1 MESPSKA
8 PHSGD
13 SPWTGLLITASILS
27 CWIQPTSAQSDSFSV
42 VPKPPY
48 GTVGSSITLDIQGSS
63 EQAPSYT
70 WYGRTVGPSNQIVFY
85 HVATGYHTTADNR
98 KKIFS
103 NSSLLISNLTLS
115 DTDNYLVQFL
125 NLRSILM
132 VTARGHLAMYETA
145 SKPNINA
152 NNANIIENG
161 TLVFTCSTEHEGM
174 NILWFFNDKSLLLNE
189 RKYLSE
195 NNQTLTIKNVRRET
209 LGPINVKSGI
219 QSVPVEVTPSP

>member
-1 MESPSKA
+1 MQDIEQAPEKEGRGSAVRVQRADPAQERKAEIPGKEREVVTHRGQHRPMESPSKA

-132 VTARGHLAMYETA
+132 VTARGHLAMYGKCCHAIIPSLVKGGATA
-145 SKPNINA
+145 GPG
-152 NNANIIENG
+152 E
-161 TLVFTCSTEHEGM
+161 EEG
-174 NILWFFNDKSLLLNE
+174 NKHLLHA
-189 RKYLSE
+189 YCV
-195 NNQTLTIKNVRRET
+195 QA
-209 LGPINVKSGI
+209 PC
-219 QSVPVEVTPSP
+219 